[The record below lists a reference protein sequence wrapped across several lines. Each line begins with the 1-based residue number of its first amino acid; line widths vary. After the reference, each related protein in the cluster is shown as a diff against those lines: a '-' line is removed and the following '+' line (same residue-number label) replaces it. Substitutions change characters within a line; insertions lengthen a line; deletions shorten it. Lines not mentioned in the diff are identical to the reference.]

1 MKKKIICLMLTVVL
15 ALLTVS
21 PAYATVE
28 AVEMPQDEW
37 VLSPDGQKITHGD
50 KTYILIETYFESFM
64 EDDNWDYYDLTFADP
79 RSAEL
84 YDMSY
89 VSVNESLADV
99 AIEAGIYKNGE
110 YSDYYLFVEEAYYEE
125 FLQLEDGEAKSYITF
140 NDYNMVVSIS
150 PEEYEEWSS
159 GDAEEMTINELDSY
173 YSYMIHGCIT
183 KENFGFMCGYIYQN
197 LFTDELYL
205 LRLDENSN
213 PYDSGRNVKFTVYEL
228 EDGELKDRLIEN
240 YNYLPEDEL
249 DWLVSDEPSKEA
261 AGVFSVIVFGVIPL
275 AVVIFA
281 VVMLIIMKERKYRRP
296 FIILLS
302 GASAVLV
309 SCIAILAILA

>member
-1 MKKKIICLMLTVVL
+1 MKKRIICLMLTVVL

-37 VLSPDGQKITHGD
+37 VLSPDGQTITHDD

-79 RSAEL
+79 RSAKL

-183 KENFGFMCGYIYQN
+183 EENFGFMCGYIYQN